1 MISLRCE
8 WCQPTA
14 CIILQLEDLG
24 KDDSNLQQ
32 ALCMSSSHSIA
43 MLQNQ
48 HDLKWKDDQFMPKPL
63 LKSIWLHENVGTV
76 AIDGWWWV
84 TIQWEVQRTIYSS
97 RVTGSFQ
104 QTSPLLRHL
113 PGILEGGKKKERTIK
128 EPDRAERAKLR
139 LTLRLKAS
147 ALISSSYFHGLFKRE
162 IRCAKRRRIR
172 RARQLL
178 NGNTGCQGKKIRQI
192 IRSDH
197 GDGSNRF
204 ILPKGRVKNK

>member
-14 CIILQLEDLG
+14 CIMLQLEDLR

-32 ALCMSSSHSIA
+32 ALCMSSCHSIA

-63 LKSIWLHENVGTV
+63 LKSIWLHYNVGTV
-76 AIDGWWWV
+76 AIDGV
-84 TIQWEVQRTIYSS
+84 MVGHDPVRSS
-97 RVTGSFQ
+97 KNNLQLKSDWKRSTNVPAVK
-104 QTSPLLRHL
+104 TSAWDFRRRR
-113 PGILEGGKKKERTIK
+113 KKKERTIK

-139 LTLRLKAS
+139 LTLRLKAF

-162 IRCAKRRRIR
+162 IHCAKRRRIR

-178 NGNTGCQGKKIRQI
+178 NGNTGCQGKKIRQNL
-192 IRSDH
+192 RSDH
-197 GDGSNRF
+197 GWVEQTHSAQG
-204 ILPKGRVKNK
+204 KCQK

>member
-14 CIILQLEDLG
+14 CIILQLEDLR
-24 KDDSNLQQ
+24 KDDSNLRQ

-48 HDLKWKDDQFMPKPL
+48 HDLKWKGDQFMPKPL

-113 PGILEGGKKKERTIK
+113 PGILEGGKKKRENN
-128 EPDRAERAKLR
+128 
-139 LTLRLKAS
+139 
-147 ALISSSYFHGLFKRE
+147 KRS
-162 IRCAKRRRIR
+162 RQS
-172 RARQLL
+172 RARQAAPDSAFKGICFDFIKLFSWSL
-178 NGNTGCQGKKIRQI
+178 QKRNTLCQEKEDPTGKAT
-192 IRSDH
+192 SEW
-197 GDGSNRF
+197 
-204 ILPKGRVKNK
+204 